1 MKKNP
6 AHPIQAPRS
15 PVKNLL
21 FLLNLSFALF
31 FCASLP
37 ALAQDSTFTEYK
49 GTVRDALTRDPISFA
64 SLSIQGTNMASVTNS
79 EGEFSLKIASDKM
92 KAKIEISALG
102 YQKLLVTAS
111 EFSKN
116 NTIIEITPRA
126 TELGEVDVKR
136 PKNAVSLVKS
146 VFANRS
152 ENYLSSQSLMTA
164 FYRETIK
171 KRRTNVSLAE
181 AVVNIKKRPYSS
193 NGRDLIDLFK
203 ARKLTNYDKLDT
215 IALKLQGGP
224 FNALYADVIK
234 YPEFFLTQESIPLYD
249 FTFGKS
255 TIVNDELVY
264 VVNFK
269 QKENVLEPLYFGK
282 LFINAKSLALTNA
295 EYSLNVE
302 DRSKASALF
311 VRKKPNRVK
320 VWPTEAVYRVDYREK
335 DGKWF
340 YGYSNIQLEFVV
352 NWRKRL
358 FNSRYTINSE
368 MLVTDW
374 EQEKT
379 PLAARDMEKFKSNTI
394 LADEASGFADP
405 DFWGAYNVIEPE
417 KSIESAISK
426 IQRQLKRDNR

>member
-1 MKKNP
+1 MKNP
-6 AHPIQAPRS
+6 TQYSTPFFA
-15 PVKNLL
+15 
-21 FLLNLSFALF
+21 ALF
-31 FCASLP
+31 NLRFTITLSLLLGFSVFAP
-37 ALAQDSTFTEYK
+37 VLAQDTTFTEFK
-49 GTVRDALTRDPISFA
+49 GEVRDAMTKDPVAFA
-64 SLSIQGTNMASVTNS
+64 SLSLQGTNVASVTNS
-79 EGEFSLKIASDKM
+79 EGEFSLKVATDKM
-92 KAKIEISALG
+92 KAKVEISAIG
-102 YQKLLVTAS
+102 YNKLIVTVS
-111 EFSKN
+111 NFRPT
-116 NTIIEITPRA
+116 NTIIEITPK
-126 TELGEVDVKR
+126 TVELSDVNINR
-136 PKNAVSLVKS
+136 PKNAKSLVES
-146 VFANRS
+146 VFENRR
-152 ENYLSSQSLMTA
+152 ENYLNSQSQMTA

-171 KRRTNVSLAE
+171 KRRRNVSLAE

-193 NGRDLIDLFK
+193 NGRDLVDLFK
-203 ARKLTNYDKLDT
+203 ARKLTDYDKLDT

-234 YPEFFLTQESIPLYD
+234 YPEFFLTPESIPLYD
-249 FTFGKS
+249 FSFDES
-255 TIVNDELVY
+255 TRINDQLVY

-269 QKENVLEPLYFGK
+269 QKKNVLEPLYYGK
-282 LFINAKSLALTNA
+282 IYINAESLALTNA

-302 DRSKASALF
+302 DRDRASSLF

-320 VWPTEAVYRVDYREK
+320 VWPTEANYRVDYREK

-374 EQEKT
+374 EREKS
-379 PLAARDMEKFKSNTI
+379 PLAASDMEKFKSNTV

-417 KSIESAISK
+417 KSIESAIGK
-426 IQRQLKRDNR
+426 IKRQLMRDNN

>member
-1 MKKNP
+1 MRNSTQISAKSSYISIFNWKFTITLLL
-6 AHPIQAPRS
+6 AVLSTATI
-15 PVKNLL
+15 PV
-21 FLLNLSFALF
+21 F
-31 FCASLP
+31 
-37 ALAQDSTFTEYK
+37 AQDTTFTEFK
-49 GTVRDALTRDPISFA
+49 GTVRDAMTKDPIAFA
-64 SLSIQGTNMASVTNS
+64 SLSLEGTNVASVTNS
-79 EGEFSLKIASDKM
+79 EGEFSLKVSKEKM
-92 KAKIEISALG
+92 KAKVEISAVG
-102 YQKLLVTAS
+102 YKKLLVTVS
-111 EFSKN
+111 NFKSN

-126 TELGEVDVKR
+126 TELSEVNVQR
-136 PKNAVSLVKS
+136 PKDAQSLVKS

-152 ENYLSSQSLMTA
+152 ENYINAQSQMTA

-193 NGRDLIDLFK
+193 NGRDLVDLFK

-215 IALKLQGGP
+215 LALKLQGGP

-234 YPEFFLTQESIPLYD
+234 YPEFFLTPESIPLYE
-249 FTFGKS
+249 FTFGQS
-255 TIVNDELVY
+255 TLINDDLVY

-269 QKENVLEPLYFGK
+269 QKATVKEPLYYGK
-282 LFINAKSLALTNA
+282 LFINANSLALTNA

-302 DRSKASALF
+302 DRNQASALF
-311 VRKKPNRVK
+311 VKKKPNRVK
-320 VWPTEAVYRVDYREK
+320 VWPTEANYRVDYREK

-379 PLAARDMEKFKSNTI
+379 PIADKNMEKFKSNTV

-426 IQRQLKRDNR
+426 IKRQLRRDNN